1 MYQYVK
7 LNVAQSPIF
16 DVNRQK
22 PSPQSDRTNLQ
33 EYVFTYKSGL
43 W

>member
-16 DVNRQK
+16 GAKRQK
-22 PSPQSDRTNLQ
+22 PSPQSGTVNLE
-33 EYVFTYKSGL
+33 EYVFT
-43 W
+43 